1 MRADGG
7 FHTVA
12 DPFRRPQDS
21 IKGLLAPVGSISD
34 KVRVALLRIQA
45 TQTSLDSVFNARET
59 DTESFLVREKGFGP
73 MMVDRFFRPF
83 YQVSGSEE
91 GVGRSY
97 RKMVRIPC

>member
-1 MRADGG
+1 VRADGG

-21 IKGLLAPVGSISD
+21 IKGLLAPVGSLSD

-59 DTESFLVREKGFGP
+59 DTESFLVREKGFGSL
-73 MMVDRFFRPF
+73 MVDRFFRPF
-83 YQVSGSEE
+83 YQVSGSY
-91 GVGRSY
+91 VC
-97 RKMVRIPC
+97 V